1 MWVVRSRRTG
11 NATGLWADELKHD
24 ELCASIPSVARV
36 WRSTAHLALALAL
49 VKRLTKITLR
59 PVLQAT
65 CKRPLQDLRKPA
77 EVVNYDSSNHSTFN
91 MKALIG
97 IARKWSLI
105 LKEAF
110 WQVAS
115 TYTLFFYKNI
125 FYKNIE
131 AEICQILRIFL
142 RINLRLRFGKG
153 YNVLCWNQEM
163 Q

>member
-11 NATGLWADELKHD
+11 NATGRWADELKHD
-24 ELCASIPSVARV
+24 ELRASIPSVARV
-36 WRSTAHLALALAL
+36 WRSTTHLALALAL

-65 CKRPLQDLRKPA
+65 RKRPLQDLRKPA

-105 LKEAF
+105 LKRRF
-110 WQVAS
+110 DKLQVH
-115 TYTLFFYKNI
+115 TFFYKNI
-125 FYKNIE
+125 IYKNIE

-153 YNVLCWNQEM
+153 YNVLCWNQ
-163 Q
+163 